1 MVIWLTP
8 SPSTFHVVYEWPL
21 ALTGITVSWL
31 LHNIILWFTR
41 NILVQWEV
49 FLLKTW
55 CTVEG
60 VCNKYF
66 VIEVL
71 LQIGLALWEGYVTS
85 NHHNQSM
92 FTKAWAQWKVYVVAQ
107 KWMGSEVLIWCSTKY
122 FFYQTRPYT
131 EQSFIVIQ
139 TINLMNF
146 IANC

>member
-66 VIEVL
+66 VIEEL

-92 FTKAWAQWKVYVVAQ
+92 FTKAWAQWKVYVVAH
-107 KWMGSEVLIWCSTKY
+107 KMNGLRGSNLV
-122 FFYQTRPYT
+122 FYKILFLPN
-131 EQSFIVIQ
+131 Q
-139 TINLMNF
+139 TIYGTIFYSYTNNKLNEF
-146 IANC
+146 YS